1 MSDSEK
7 IRDLVERLG
16 ALEPAHPSFD
26 ELAGYV
32 DGHLDAISREV
43 VASHVED
50 CARCRREWNDL
61 TAFAKQRRT
70 GFSPSLGGL
79 KPALRFVLPLA
90 AAAAIAL
97 FLFLFLRPAAP
108 PPRELH
114 IPQAALALR
123 SSTLALRGRTTP
135 GGPEPLAPLGAIV
148 INDRPVFRWN
158 EIPNARYRVEVFDP
172 SFRSV
177 ASSGEI
183 DGTRW
188 TPPAPLPRG
197 GTYLWQV
204 TALTPNGS
212 VTAPRPPSPE
222 ARFIVLDDAHA
233 AQLEQLARTEPRPSL
248 ALGVA
253 YAEAGVLDAAE
264 RELRAVD
271 NAEARRFLRVL
282 EQTAR

>member
-7 IRDLVERLG
+7 IRDLIGRLG
-16 ALEPAHPSFD
+16 AFEPAHPSFD
-26 ELAGYV
+26 ELAGFV
-32 DGHLDAISREV
+32 DETLDPISREV
-43 VASHVED
+43 VASHAEG
-50 CARCRREWNDL
+50 CARCRGELGDL
-61 TAFAKQRRT
+61 RAFARPSRR
-70 GFSPSLGGL
+70 PWW
-79 KPALRFVLPLA
+79 LA
-90 AAAAIAL
+90 ASAVAAAVLL
-97 FLFLFLRPAAP
+97 FLLLRPA

-114 IPQAALALR
+114 IPPAALSLR
-123 SSTLALRGRTTP
+123 SSTLALRGRAAL
-135 GGPEPLAPLGAIV
+135 GGPEPLTPLGAIV
-148 INDRPVFRWN
+148 INDRPSFSWN
-158 EIPNARYRVEVFDP
+158 AIPNARYRVEVFDP

-177 ASSGEI
+177 AAS
-183 DGTRW
+183 DLLDVARW

-204 TALTPNGS
+204 TAITPAGS
-212 VTAPRPPSPE
+212 ITAPRPPSPE
-222 ARFIVLDDAHA
+222 ARFIVLDGSHA
-233 AQLEQLARTEPRPSL
+233 DSLARLERSEARPSL